1 MAMCFPSRAPCE
13 GALVPPACL
22 GSRAR
27 RIGRAATM
35 AGPAGGCLWPGM
47 PAFVGTG
54 ASRSA
59 VSRSPGVGSSLG
71 PMAVRARRARR
82 ELAADVAWVAVS
94 AVGGLLLLI
103 TKAGAHGQGWV
114 HGSPELAFAVDAGIG
129 AAASAMIWFRRRWP
143 VGVALATI
151 APLVLSLSAGVA
163 SMVAVF
169 NVSLRRRP
177 FVALVMVGLHQIAIV
192 GYYLLWV
199 NQYPFWAV
207 WLWALTENAA
217 LVALGMYV
225 RARRR
230 LLESLRERAEQ
241 AEAAQHLLAEQARH
255 AERARIAGEMH
266 DVLAHRVSMMALQA
280 GGLEVR
286 PDLPPAVVRQTA
298 GLIRSTA
305 RQALEELRGIIGVL
319 QDGDSAS
326 RVLARAPQPSL
337 ADITQLVDESRRA
350 GMNIDLDMRVQTPEA
365 APAALGRDTYRIVR
379 EALTNVSKHARG
391 AAAAVSVSG
400 RPGHGLHV
408 TVRNRLP
415 PSQGAEA
422 PLPGT
427 GMGLAGLAERVTLAG
442 GKFRHG
448 PSLDGDF
455 VVSASLRWL
464 E

>member
-1 MAMCFPSRAPCE
+1 MA
-13 GALVPPACL
+13 
-22 GSRAR
+22 
-27 RIGRAATM
+27 I
-35 AGPAGGCLWPGM
+35 
-47 PAFVGTG
+47 
-54 ASRSA
+54 
-59 VSRSPGVGSSLG
+59 
-71 PMAVRARRARR
+71 RARRARR
-82 ELAADVAWVAVS
+82 ELAADAAWVAVS
-94 AVGGLLLLI
+94 AAGGLLLLI
-103 TKAGAHGQGWV
+103 TKVGTHGQGWV
-114 HGSPELAFAVDAGIG
+114 HGSPGLVFAVDAMIG
-129 AAASAMIWFRRRWP
+129 AAASAMLWFRRRWP
-143 VGVALATI
+143 AGVALATI

-163 SMVAVF
+163 SMAAVF
-169 NVSLRRRP
+169 NVGLRRRP
-177 FVALVMVGLHQIAIV
+177 GVAVIMAALHQIAIV

-199 NQYPFWAV
+199 SQYPFWAV

-225 RARRR
+225 RARRQ

-241 AEAAQHLLAEQARH
+241 AEATRHLLAEQARR

-286 PDLPPAVVRQTA
+286 PDLPDAEIRETA

-319 QDGDSAS
+319 HDGDGAGSEA
-326 RVLARAPQPSL
+326 ARAPQPSL
-337 ADITQLVDESRRA
+337 ADITRLVEESRRA
-350 GMNIDLDMRVQTPEA
+350 GLNVELDMRVETPEA
-365 APAALGRDTYRIVR
+365 APAALGRDTFRIVR

-391 AAAAVSVSG
+391 AAATVAVSG
-400 RPGHGLHV
+400 RPGHGLQV

-415 PSQGAEA
+415 RTDAAEA

-442 GKFRHG
+442 GTLWHG
-448 PSLDGDF
+448 PSPDGNF

>member
-1 MAMCFPSRAPCE
+1 
-13 GALVPPACL
+13 
-22 GSRAR
+22 
-27 RIGRAATM
+27 
-35 AGPAGGCLWPGM
+35 
-47 PAFVGTG
+47 
-54 ASRSA
+54 
-59 VSRSPGVGSSLG
+59 
-71 PMAVRARRARR
+71 MAVRARRARR

-94 AVGGLLLLI
+94 AAGGLLLLI

-114 HGSPELAFAVDAGIG
+114 HGSPELVFVVDAGIG

-163 SMVAVF
+163 SMAAVF

-177 FVALVMVGLHQIAIV
+177 SVALVMAGLHQIAIV

-199 NQYPFWAV
+199 NTYPFWAV

-225 RARRR
+225 RARRH

-241 AEAAQHLLAEQARH
+241 AEATRHLLAEQARR

-286 PDLPPAVVRQTA
+286 PDLPPAEVRQTA

-305 RQALEELRGIIGVL
+305 RQALEELRGVIGVL
-319 QDGDSAS
+319 RDGGSDEAP
-326 RVLARAPQPSL
+326 RAPQPSL
-337 ADITQLVDESRRA
+337 PDVARLVEDSRRA
-350 GMNIDLDMRVQTPEA
+350 GMKVELDMRVETPEA

-391 AAAAVSVSG
+391 AAATVSVSG
-400 RPGHGLHV
+400 RPGHGLNV

-415 PSQGAEA
+415 APRAAEA
-422 PLPGT
+422 PLPGN

-442 GKFRHG
+442 GTLRHG

>member
-1 MAMCFPSRAPCE
+1 MVFAGM
-13 GALVPPACL
+13 V
-22 GSRAR
+22 
-27 RIGRAATM
+27 M
-35 AGPAGGCLWPGM
+35 AGLD
-47 PAFVGTG
+47 
-54 ASRSA
+54 
-59 VSRSPGVGSSLG
+59 G
-71 PMAVRARRARR
+71 P
-82 ELAADVAWVAVS
+82 ELAATPAIATLPGPPTIRRDQRRGPPAPDD
-94 AVGGLLLLI
+94 
-103 TKAGAHGQGWV
+103 AGAHGQGWV

-129 AAASAMIWFRRRWP
+129 AAASAMLWFRRRWP

-163 SMVAVF
+163 SMAAVY

-177 FVALVMVGLHQIAIV
+177 GVALVMAGLHQIAIV

-199 NQYPFWAV
+199 SQYPFWAV

-225 RARRR
+225 RARRH

-241 AEAAQHLLAEQARH
+241 AEATRHLLAEQARR

-286 PDLPPAVVRQTA
+286 PDLPPAEIRQTA

-305 RQALEELRGIIGVL
+305 RQALEELRDIIGVL
-319 QDGDSAS
+319 HDGDSAGS
-326 RVLARAPQPSL
+326 GAARAPQPAL

-350 GMNIDLDMRVQTPEA
+350 GMAVELDMRVETPEA

-391 AAAAVSVSG
+391 AAATVSVSG

-415 PSQGAEA
+415 LPLPRAAEA

-442 GKFRHG
+442 GTLRHG
-448 PSLDGDF
+448 PRPEGDF
-455 VVSASLRWL
+455 VVSAWLRWL

>member
-1 MAMCFPSRAPCE
+1 
-13 GALVPPACL
+13 
-22 GSRAR
+22 
-27 RIGRAATM
+27 
-35 AGPAGGCLWPGM
+35 
-47 PAFVGTG
+47 
-54 ASRSA
+54 
-59 VSRSPGVGSSLG
+59 
-71 PMAVRARRARR
+71 MAVRARRARR

-94 AVGGLLLLI
+94 AAGGLLLLI

-114 HGSPELAFAVDAGIG
+114 HGSPELVFVVDAGIG

-163 SMVAVF
+163 SMAAVF

-177 FVALVMVGLHQIAIV
+177 SVALVMAGLHQIAIV

-199 NQYPFWAV
+199 NTYPFWAV

-225 RARRR
+225 RARRH

-241 AEAAQHLLAEQARH
+241 AEATRHLLAEQARR
-255 AERARIAGEMH
+255 AERA
-266 DVLAHRVSMMALQA
+266 RVSMMALQA

-286 PDLPPAVVRQTA
+286 PDLPPAEVRQTA

-319 QDGDSAS
+319 NDGDSAS

-391 AAAAVSVSG
+391 AAATVSVSG
-400 RPGHGLHV
+400 RPGQGLHV

-455 VVSASLRWL
+455 VVSASLQWL

>member
-1 MAMCFPSRAPCE
+1 
-13 GALVPPACL
+13 
-22 GSRAR
+22 
-27 RIGRAATM
+27 
-35 AGPAGGCLWPGM
+35 
-47 PAFVGTG
+47 
-54 ASRSA
+54 
-59 VSRSPGVGSSLG
+59 
-71 PMAVRARRARR
+71 MAVRGGQTRR
-82 ELAADVAWVAVS
+82 EQAADVACVALS
-94 AVGGLLLLI
+94 AAGGLLLLI
-103 TKAGAHGQGWV
+103 TKAGTHGAGWIS
-114 HGSPELAFAVDAGIG
+114 GPRELAFAVDAGIG
-129 AAASAMIWFRRRWP
+129 AAACVMIWFRRRWP

-151 APLVLSLSAGVA
+151 APLILSLSAGVA
-163 SMVAVF
+163 ALAAVF
-169 NVSLRRRP
+169 NVSYRRRP
-177 FVALVMVGLHQIAIV
+177 GVALSMAGLHQVAIV

-199 NQYPFWAV
+199 SQYPFWAV
-207 WLWALTENAA
+207 WLWALTENVA
-217 LVALGMYV
+217 LVASGLYL
-225 RARRR
+225 RARRQ

-241 AEAAQHLLAEQARH
+241 AEAAQHRLADQARH

-266 DVLAHRVSMMALQA
+266 DVLAHRVSMMALHT

-286 PDLPPAVVRQTA
+286 PDLPPAEVRATA
-298 GLIRSTA
+298 RLIRSTA
-305 RQALEELRGIIGVL
+305 RQALEELRGVIGVL
-319 QDGDSAS
+319 NDGDSAS

-350 GMNIDLDMRVQTPEA
+350 GMNIDLDMRIQTPEA

-391 AAAAVSVSG
+391 AASNVSVSG
-400 RPGHGLHV
+400 RPGQGLHV